1 MGDKSEMESV
11 ANDEDDYQKSVDGPN
26 SQNDYDEDDKFKDVK
41 SGDSS
46 FEMYWALESKNEQ
59 PVSSKLSAGFFN
71 EGTSDILSPL

>member
-11 ANDEDDYQKSVDGPN
+11 ANDEDDYQKSIDGPN

-46 FEMYWALESKNEQ
+46 FEMYWALDSKNEQ
-59 PVSSKLSAGFFN
+59 PISLDLSTGCFD
-71 EGTSDILSPL
+71 EDISDILFSL

>member
-11 ANDEDDYQKSVDGPN
+11 ANDEDDYQKSIEGPN
-26 SQNDYDEDDKFKDVK
+26 SQNDYEEDDKFKDVK

-46 FEMYWALESKNEQ
+46 FEMYRALDTKNEQ
-59 PVSSKLSAGFFN
+59 PVSSELSAVFFN

>member
-11 ANDEDDYQKSVDGPN
+11 ANDEDDYQKSIEGPY

-46 FEMYWALESKNEQ
+46 FEMYWALDSKNEQ
-59 PVSSKLSAGFFN
+59 PVSSEVSAGFFN

>member
-11 ANDEDDYQKSVDGPN
+11 ANDEDDYQKSIDGPN
-26 SQNDYDEDDKFKDVK
+26 SQNDYEEDDKFNDVK

-46 FEMYWALESKNEQ
+46 FEMYWALDSKNEQ
-59 PVSSKLSAGFFN
+59 PVSSESSGGCFN